1 MTIVAI
7 TLCVVCQMLIVAG
20 QVSLKHGLN
29 AGAAEPSANRKRGI
43 VFFLLGIACLTV
55 WFFLWLGLMRR
66 WDLSKLFPFE
76 GLNPAIMAIAAWLI
90 LKERMSAGAWAGLA
104 LICVGIAVVAGS

>member
-1 MTIVAI
+1 MTLVAI
-7 TLCVVCQMLIVAG
+7 VLCIICQMLIVAG

-29 AGAAEPSANRKRGI
+29 AGAVEQSGDRRRGI
-43 VFFLLGIACLTV
+43 AFFVLGIGCLTV
-55 WFFLWLGLMRR
+55 WFFLWLGLMRK

-90 LKERMSAGAWAGLA
+90 LKERMSPGAWAGLA